1 MEKYPIE
8 EGYTLVISEK
18 LANAGYEE
26 SMVKRKEGSE
36 RYVKIPQELHEQDV
50 VLPPSISRLNSIQG
64 LDNQYIK
71 IPFDSMPI
79 KILDL
84 ERSESLKMKYPG
96 LVSNLQ
102 RSIDILTDTNA
113 TLTDMLRKYD
123 LQMDELLIV
132 SIKES
137 QIYILL

>member
-26 SMVKRKEGSE
+26 SMVARKEASE
-36 RYVKIPQELHEQDV
+36 RYIKIPSEFHSQDV
-50 VLPPSISRLNSIQG
+50 TLPPVISRLKSIPAQEA
-64 LDNQYIK
+64 QYIK
-71 IPFDSMPI
+71 IPFDSIPI

-84 ERSESLKMKYPG
+84 ERSENLQAKYPG
-96 LVSNLQ
+96 IVSDLQ
-102 RSIDILTDTNA
+102 RSIDILTQTNPN
-113 TLTDMLRKYD
+113 LTNLLTAHD
-123 LQMDELLIV
+123 LQIEDLLIV

-137 QIYILL
+137 QINILL